1 MNVYWFVAIITLLIN
16 RLLPSNTE
24 KEYLRNLILSFIPLF
39 IYGAIRVDYGNDYPV
54 YELYFDIFHSSG
66 DFIPDYEAHSE
77 IGYQYLCYIMP
88 SFRSLLVLN
97 SFILALSFI
106 VFMYN
111 NIPSNYAWLVIVLLF
126 LMPEKNIFGSLV
138 GMRNGFVV
146 TTFLLTF
153 SFVQQRRYYIVLPIA
168 VVLSTI
174 HTSALAYIPLAYL
187 LARDIPLSK
196 KEFYLWIIGA
206 VVLMVFSTSTLVNF
220 MMPVISSMSD
230 NYERQLMDLNDASR
244 GILNY
249 SANII
254 LMISFL
260 YYAYYRREKLSS
272 QQNSLIRMAAFYC
285 VSGCLGPLSG
295 RMTYYFAMY
304 YIGGVVMIYS
314 DEWIN
319 KTLKVLLLVLVILIA
334 CYATFYV
341 WMGSSWWN
349 HSVYHSIFDVIRQ

>member
-39 IYGAIRVDYGNDYPV
+39 IYGAIRVDYGNDYPA
-54 YELYFDIFHSSG
+54 YELFFDIFHSSG

-153 SFVQQRRYYIVLPIA
+153 SFVQQRRYYIVLLIA

-174 HTSALAYIPLAYL
+174 HTSAIAYIPLAYFV
-187 LARDIPLSK
+187 ARTTPMTK
-196 KEFYLWIIGA
+196 TEMYLWLGCGII
-206 VVLMVFSTSTLVNF
+206 LMLVSSSTLVGF
-220 MMPVISSMSD
+220 MMPAISAISD
-230 NYERQLMDLNDASR
+230 NYEQQLMEMNETSR
-244 GILNY
+244 GLLNY
-249 SANII
+249 TANII
-254 LMISFL
+254 MMAFFL
-260 YYAYYRREKLSS
+260 YYAYCKSDELSPER
-272 QQNSLIRMAAFYC
+272 NSLLRMAALYC

-304 YIGGVVMIYS
+304 YIGGVVLMYS
-314 DEWIN
+314 DQWKN
-319 KTLKVLLLVLVILIA
+319 RTLKNMMLIFVIIIA

-349 HSVYHSIFDVIRQ
+349 HDIYHSILG